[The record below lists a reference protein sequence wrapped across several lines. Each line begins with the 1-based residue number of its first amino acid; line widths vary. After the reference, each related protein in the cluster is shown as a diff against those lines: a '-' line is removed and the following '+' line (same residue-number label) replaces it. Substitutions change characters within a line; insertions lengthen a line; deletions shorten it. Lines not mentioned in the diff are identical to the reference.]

1 MHREVTL
8 LKSLTM
14 LTISDVPT
22 QLHKHSLTPATD
34 SRLPLV
40 VHANIS
46 STSTKQLLL
55 QADTHIE
62 TDSGGYKRTDTY
74 IGWRK
79 EVTAMLLE
87 YGLDKQARLFYDCA
101 EHPKRWIPSD
111 RKTLHSNAATVWLCS
126 EDPTHPAA
134 MFMSTCDLRIC
145 PDCAAR
151 QTARLAARY
160 IPKAIELSKVGG
172 RYHLR
177 HIVFTTPIELTSDT
191 PEKINAE
198 IERLSRLPRQ
208 TLDLLQE
215 QGELENEHWKT
226 FGCIQSAEFGTDGLK
241 LHFHVIQYGD
251 YIPQKKLSE
260 AWMHVT
266 GGLADVVYI
275 RAIKTTSPEDT
286 ANDVIETLKYS
297 VKFWKT
303 DKKTGQVHYLPAN
316 VMPHLLLTL
325 KGLRRI
331 RSWGCFYGLPKPKK
345 EPFCCSECNKE
356 MERIGCEN
364 WYLWIEHGA
373 TGEQIRA
380 WKRESLLHLKL
391 ANKSHFSG
399 PDGNKPPPDY
409 SSKDRQIQQKSL
421 FTDDFKTSENAH
433 YSIEDKF

>member
-1 MHREVTL
+1 MVTI
-8 LKSLTM
+8 K
-14 LTISDVPT
+14 DVPA
-22 QLHKHSLTPATD
+22 QLHKDFLKPSAD
-34 SRLPLV
+34 SGFNASLV

-46 STSTKQLLL
+46 STSTKELLL
-55 QADTHIE
+55 DADTHTE
-62 TDSGGYKRTDTY
+62 TGTGGYKRTDTY

-79 EVTAMLLE
+79 EVAAALLE
-87 YGLDKQARLFYDCA
+87 YGLDKEARLFYDCA
-101 EHPKRWIPSD
+101 EHPKRWIDSS
-111 RKTLHSNAATVWLCS
+111 RRTLHSNAATVWLCS
-126 EDPTHPAA
+126 DDPTHPAA

-151 QTARLAARY
+151 QTARLAAHY

-191 PEKINAE
+191 PEKINAKIDE
-198 IERLSRLPRQ
+198 LSRLPRQ
-208 TLDLLQE
+208 CLELLQA
-215 QGELENEHWKT
+215 QGEIENEHWKT
-226 FGCIQSAEFGTDGLK
+226 LGCIQSAEFGTDGLK

-260 AWMHVT
+260 AWNQVT
-266 GGLADVVYI
+266 NGQADIVYI
-275 RAIKTTSPEDT
+275 RGIDTSSDDAT

-316 VMPHLLLTL
+316 VMPHLLMSL

-331 RSWGCFYGLPKPKK
+331 RSWGCFYGLPKPDK
-345 EPFCCSECNKE
+345 EKFCCSECNAE
-356 MERIGCEN
+356 MDRIGCEN

-380 WKRESLLHLKL
+380 WKRESLLHSKL
-391 ANKSHFSG
+391 ANKSKNLRENYEKVKDRPPPEIEKYRQKDLFSQRTPG
-399 PDGNKPPPDY
+399 PDPAKP
-409 SSKDRQIQQKSL
+409 
-421 FTDDFKTSENAH
+421 ENLEH
-433 YSIEDKF
+433 L

>member
-1 MHREVTL
+1 
-8 LKSLTM
+8 M
-14 LTISDVPT
+14 LTISATLP
-22 QLHKHSLTPATD
+22 QLHKHSVKPSTD
-34 SRLPLV
+34 SAFDNPLV

-46 STSTKQLLL
+46 STSAKELLL
-55 QADTHIE
+55 DAETHIE
-62 TDSGGYKRTDTY
+62 TGTGGYKRTDTY

-79 EVTAMLLE
+79 EVAAALIE
-87 YGLDKQARLFYDCA
+87 YGLDKEARLFYDCA
-101 EHPKRWIPSD
+101 EHPKRWIDSS
-111 RKTLHSNAATVWLCS
+111 RQTLHSNAATVWLCS

-160 IPKAIELSKVGG
+160 IPKAIELSKAGG

-177 HIVFTTPIELTSDT
+177 HIVFTTPIELTSNT
-191 PEKINAE
+191 PENINLE
-198 IERLSRLPRQ
+198 IERLSKLPRQ
-208 TLDLLQE
+208 VLELL
-215 QGELENEHWKT
+215 HDDYKT

-260 AWMHVT
+260 TWEHVT

-275 RAIKTTSPEDT
+275 REIKTTSPEDT

-331 RSWGCFYGLPKPKK
+331 RSWGCFYGLPKPDK
-345 EPFCCSECNKE
+345 EKFCCSECNKE

-380 WKRESLLHLKL
+380 WKRESLLHSKL
-391 ANKSHFSG
+391 ANKSHFSK

-409 SSKDRQIQQKSL
+409 SSKDRQISQKSL
-421 FTDDFKTSENAH
+421 FNDDFKPSESGH
-433 YSIEDKF
+433 YSIEDNL